1 MHYLALLFG
10 REDEPAV
17 EPGTAEFDAE
27 VARYAAFEE
36 AAGAAIA
43 GGVVLHP
50 AASTVNVRHTGAGP
64 VVTDG
69 PFVEQAEVVGG
80 FTVFENEDLDDCLE
94 LVKGLPAA
102 EDGFVEVWPMAEFT
116 QVGGA
121 QPDWWLALLLEPP
134 GDAVAPGTP
143 EWDAGAAEHVRFGEK
158 VGDVLRGGGAL
169 HPPSAVTTVRVR
181 AGQVLLTDG
190 PFAETAEV
198 ANGYYLFAAPDQEAA
213 TAVAVQI
220 PLGAKG
226 RLELRRV
233 VDLGG

>member
-1 MHYLALLFG
+1 MHYMALLFG
-10 REDEPAV
+10 REDAPAV
-17 EPGTAEFDAE
+17 EPGAPEFDAE
-27 VARYAAFEE
+27 LARYAQFEA

-43 GGVVLHP
+43 GG
-50 AASTVNVRHTGAGP
+50 AALYPSNTAVHVRDSM
-64 VVTDG
+64 VTDG

-80 FTVFENEDLDDCLE
+80 FTVFENENLDDCLQ

-102 EDGFVEVWPMAEFT
+102 EDGFVEVWPMAEFSQAAET
-116 QVGGA
+116 G
-121 QPDWWLALLLEPP
+121 PDWWLALLLEPP
-134 GDAVAPGTP
+134 GDVVAPGTP
-143 EWDAGAAEHVRFGEK
+143 EWDAGAAAHVRFGEK
-158 VGDVLRGGGAL
+158 VGDVIRGGGAL

-181 AGQVLLTDG
+181 DGQALLTDG
-190 PFAETAEV
+190 PFAEGAEV

-213 TAVAVQI
+213 TAIARQI

>member
-1 MHYLALLFG
+1 MHYMALLFG
-10 REDEPAV
+10 REDAPAV
-17 EPGTAEFDAE
+17 EPGTPEFDAE
-27 VARYAAFEE
+27 LARYAEFEA

-43 GGVVLHP
+43 GGAALYP
-50 AASTVNVRHTGAGP
+50 ASTAVHVRQRGSGA

-80 FTVFENEDLDDCLE
+80 FTVFENENHDDCLQ

-116 QVGGA
+116 QVGEPQA
-121 QPDWWLALLLEPP
+121 DWWLALLLEPP
-134 GDAVAPGTP
+134 GDIVSPGTP
-143 EWDAGAAEHVRFGEK
+143 EWDAGAAAHVRFGEQ
-158 VGDVLRGGGAL
+158 VGDIIRGGGAL
-169 HPPSAVTTVRVR
+169 HPASAVTTVRVR
-181 AGQVLLTDG
+181 DGQALLTDG
-190 PFAETAEV
+190 PFAEGAEV

-213 TAVAVQI
+213 TAIAVQI

-233 VDLGG
+233 VDLGS

>member
-1 MHYLALLFG
+1 MHYMALLFG
-10 REDEPAV
+10 REDAPAV
-17 EPGTAEFDAE
+17 EPGTPEFDTE
-27 VARYAAFEE
+27 LARYSQFEA

-43 GGVVLHP
+43 GG
-50 AASTVNVRHTGAGP
+50 AALYPSNTAVHVRDSM
-64 VVTDG
+64 VTDG

-80 FTVFENEDLDDCLE
+80 FTVFENENLDDCLQ

-102 EDGFVEVWPMAEFT
+102 EDGFVEVWPMAEFSQAAET
-116 QVGGA
+116 G
-121 QPDWWLALLLEPP
+121 PDWWLALLLEPP
-134 GDAVAPGTP
+134 GDVVAPGTP
-143 EWDAGAAEHVRFGEK
+143 EWDAGAAAHVRFGEK
-158 VGDVLRGGGAL
+158 VGDVIRGGGAL

-181 AGQVLLTDG
+181 DGQALLTDG
-190 PFAETAEV
+190 PFAEGAEV

-213 TAVAVQI
+213 TAIARQI